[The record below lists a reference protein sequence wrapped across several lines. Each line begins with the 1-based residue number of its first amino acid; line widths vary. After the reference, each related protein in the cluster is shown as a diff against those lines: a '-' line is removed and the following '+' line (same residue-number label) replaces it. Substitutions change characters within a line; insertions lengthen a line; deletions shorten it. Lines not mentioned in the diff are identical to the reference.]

1 MCVFDI
7 TLKKGHWSK
16 SCYNVAAF
24 HCEKMSQFKCP
35 SSIKI
40 AGLSQCGKTT
50 FTGQLLEQAD
60 SLFKRPIRKI
70 VYCYG
75 QW

>member
-1 MCVFDI
+1 M
-7 TLKKGHWSK
+7 
-16 SCYNVAAF
+16 
-24 HCEKMSQFKCP
+24 
-35 SSIKI
+35 I

-70 VYCYG
+70 VYCYDQCLHLCPEMHLTLNLG
-75 QW
+75 TSYKACLFVVFI